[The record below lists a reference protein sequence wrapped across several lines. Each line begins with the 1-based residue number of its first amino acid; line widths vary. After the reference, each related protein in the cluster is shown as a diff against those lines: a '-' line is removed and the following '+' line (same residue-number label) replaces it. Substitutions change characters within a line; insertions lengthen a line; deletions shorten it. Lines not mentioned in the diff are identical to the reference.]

1 MVEKMIQEE
10 LAYYVAYYQV
20 YWKPYIDEV
29 KYFFLYHKILII
41 NWLKNLFK
49 KIIYFLTFF

>member
-1 MVEKMIQEE
+1 MENEMVEKMIQEE
-10 LAYYVAYYQV
+10 FAYYVAYYQV

-29 KYFFLYHKILII
+29 KYFFLYHKILIT

-49 KIIYFLTFF
+49 K